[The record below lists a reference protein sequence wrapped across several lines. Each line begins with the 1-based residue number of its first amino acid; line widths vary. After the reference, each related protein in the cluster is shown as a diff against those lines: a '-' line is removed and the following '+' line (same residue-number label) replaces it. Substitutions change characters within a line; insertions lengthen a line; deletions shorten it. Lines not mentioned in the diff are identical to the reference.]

1 MIIVSQ
7 DRDNIV
13 NFDNVVSVGI
23 EDFDLNDKNCFQRIT
38 AETLGT
44 SVLLGDYKTEERAKE
59 VLKEITRMY
68 QETRIT
74 YRGQANYNPVNSID
88 RPIYEMPKE

>member
-44 SVLLGDYKTEERAKE
+44 SVFLGDYKSEERATE
-59 VLKEITRMY
+59 VLKQITKY
-68 QETRIT
+68 
-74 YRGQANYNPVNSID
+74 YD
-88 RPIYEMPKE
+88 RLKRCSVYAMGDSRFLFNEKSYYEMPKE

>member
-7 DRDNIV
+7 DKDNIV

-23 EDFDLNDKNCFQRIT
+23 IDFDINDKNCWQRIT

-44 SVLLGDYKTEERAKE
+44 AVVLGDYTTKERAKE
-59 VLKEITRMY
+59 VLREITRMY
-68 QETRIT
+68 QETRIV